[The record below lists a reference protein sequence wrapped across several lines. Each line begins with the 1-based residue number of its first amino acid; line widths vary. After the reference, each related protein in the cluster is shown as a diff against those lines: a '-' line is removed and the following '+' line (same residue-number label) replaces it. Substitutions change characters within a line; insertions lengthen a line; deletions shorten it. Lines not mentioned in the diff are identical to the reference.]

1 MDPLISVIVPVYNM
15 EAYLARCLDSVLCN
29 SYRNLEVICV
39 DDGSKDRSLELLRA
53 YEVRDKR
60 IVVIA
65 KENGGVSSARNAG
78 LDCMNG
84 NYFSFVDPDD
94 FVHPQYFELL
104 LQAIESTGS
113 DISFCDFQTVEDKD
127 LPLHSAPFVP
137 QANAFRILNRAQVFK
152 NHQYRSYVWGRLMK
166 TPLCGSLR
174 FREDL
179 SYAEDAMFFAAF
191 AEEKEALSASVVPA
205 ALYYYY
211 QREESLAKQAKLPQ
225 QLKIAEICVDKL
237 LKQAAPEEVF
247 LDQAVKR
254 CLSVWYLSSHILPD
268 RAIAKTCRQW
278 LRPCGK
284 RLRASSLFSAKEK
297 LLYSLFSWC
306 PQFYWLY
313 RSITQPDMWAWEKA
327 ERKKRRCV
335 KTG

>member
-1 MDPLISVIVPVYNM
+1 MEALISVIIPIYNM
-15 EAYLARCLDSVLCN
+15 EAYLGRCLDSVLN
-29 SYRNLEVICV
+29 NTYRNLEVICV
-39 DDGSKDRSLELLRA
+39 DDGSKDRSLEILRDYA
-53 YEVRDKR
+53 AQDKR
-60 IVVIA
+60 VLVVT
-65 KENGGVSSARNAG
+65 KENGGVSSARNAA
-78 LDCMNG
+78 LDRMQG
-84 NYFSFVDPDD
+84 EYFSFVDPDD
-94 FVHPQYFELL
+94 FIHPQYFELL
-104 LQAIESTGS
+104 MHAINHTEA

-127 LPLHSAPFVP
+127 LPLRTES
-137 QANAFRILNRAQVFK
+137 ILSQSNDFQVLKRSELFII
-152 NHQYRSYVWGRLMK
+152 HQYRSYVWGRL
-166 TPLCGSLR
+166 LR
-174 FREDL
+174 VSMLKGIRFQEDL
-179 SYAEDAMFFAAF
+179 SYAEDAVFFAAY
-191 AEEKEALSASVVPA
+191 AEQNASLTAVIVPQK
-205 ALYYYY
+205 LYYYY
-211 QREESLAKQAKLPQ
+211 QREDSLVKQAKLPQ

-284 RLRASSLFSAKEK
+284 RLRASSLYSAKEK
-297 LLYSLFSWC
+297 LLYSLFGWC